1 MNMKHYIYTLLLTL
15 LLAAGCSKE
24 DFPGIEDNNPPQGR
38 IFTIRANNLPTVS
51 LSRAVGQ
58 EELPNCWTTAFNHSD
73 MNTEKPFPPYFE
85 DEEFDMEVVE
95 DPVTHK
101 PVKRFSPVHSIR
113 CQAPQEGGK
122 FEFFAWYP
130 SLSGMKEVT
139 GENYFQLGNQS
150 SRGKA
155 LNINYSIVDFRVD
168 KDVVNQVDFMTARSS
183 SFVEVPAIQ
192 EVDVDE
198 DGNFTVG
205 DEHQEISVELNFE
218 HQLCEI
224 RLLAWSQ
231 NEKYKFEIAGMK
243 LGNPAVEADFK
254 YNTISTSKG
263 TGPAFVGSWV
273 ENSKVRGNVESL
285 FQPGNKLVVLDGVN
299 AASKDKAVSIMGQST
314 VLGHD
319 RFAMVIP
326 ANNQK
331 WEGRKDPK
339 IEQTPYTTTKSY
351 FSVLLRVSHK
361 KYGSKIVYPYP
372 IYDKPMRV
380 IYLAV
385 KANNEIICQV
395 YPDSEGRRFYTDEA
409 RTQLYTLPAGCEI
422 KDFGWAAIPVEVKW
436 EPGKLYIYKLNY
448 SNGIGLHDP
457 ADPDPGT
464 PIVEKNTLGVS
475 LDVIVADWGDYTDE
489 TIKVIPDE

>member
-1 MNMKHYIYTLLLTL
+1 MFATFPINRNRHCGPTKFKYFFIGTCHGVFFHTSGYNIVCFIFRKVDNIHLT
-15 LLAAGCSKE
+15 
-24 DFPGIEDNNPPQGR
+24 
-38 IFTIRANNLPTVS
+38 VV
-51 LSRAVGQ
+51 AVGINLSAIGLGCYTDK
-58 EELPNCWTTAFNHSD
+58 ETDIHIAFA
-73 MNTEKPFPPYFE
+73 
-85 DEEFDMEVVE
+85 
-95 DPVTHK
+95 
-101 PVKRFSPVHSIR
+101 I
-113 CQAPQEGGK
+113 
-122 FEFFAWYP
+122 
-130 SLSGMKEVT
+130 
-139 GENYFQLGNQS
+139 
-150 SRGKA
+150 
-155 LNINYSIVDFRVD
+155 
-168 KDVVNQVDFMTARSS
+168 AR
-183 SFVEVPAIQ
+183 P
-192 EVDVDE
+192 
-198 DGNFTVG
+198 
-205 DEHQEISVELNFE
+205 
-218 HQLCEI
+218 
-224 RLLAWSQ
+224 
-231 NEKYKFEIAGMK
+231 
-243 LGNPAVEADFK
+243 
-254 YNTISTSKG
+254 
-263 TGPAFVGSWV
+263 FVGLLIRIV
-273 ENSKVRGNVESL
+273 GIFVRNPGVL
-285 FQPGNKLVVLDGVN
+285 FSGPCFVDCRNHHCI
-299 AASKDKAVSIMGQST
+299 S
-314 VLGHD
+314 
-319 RFAMVIP
+319 